1 MMISPSNR
9 VVTGIGSADRTAA
22 VSVREVSWTPSRL
35 FRVPLLIVA
44 AIAGLGAAGLTA
56 LVVAHPFMEW
66 DAGIER
72 AVQAFNWGPLAATF
86 PIFSWIGD
94 IKGAGIDAALL
105 VLILLFNRPAWRLAV
120 AGAATGVPY
129 TVIAHIVLRPRP
141 NVGQVLQVLEH
152 PGASSFPSGH
162 TIFIV
167 TICTLLVLCLGYRFL
182 PRRAMPIVWTIAAL
196 IVFAGAVSRIYVGAH
211 WPTDVFAGFL
221 IAVAWLALVVSI
233 RPISDR
239 VFVR

>member
-1 MMISPSNR
+1 MITTSDR
-9 VVTGIGSADRTAA
+9 VMNLGARGRSTAR
-22 VSVREVSWTPSRL
+22 SGL
-35 FRVPLLIVA
+35 FRAPLLLVSL
-44 AIAGLGAAGLTA
+44 IAGLGATGLA
-56 LVVAHPFMEW
+56 LLVVTHPVMEW
-66 DAGIER
+66 DAGLER
-72 AVQAFNWGPLAATF
+72 AVQAFNWGPLAMTF

-120 AGAATGVPY
+120 AGAATGVLY

-182 PRRAMPIVWTIAAL
+182 PRRTMPIAWTIAAL
-196 IVFAGAVSRIYVGAH
+196 LGFAGAISRIYVGAH

-221 IAVAWLALVVSI
+221 IAVGWLALVVSI

-239 VFVR
+239 VLVR